1 MQALYLYSDTR
12 WYLFFR
18 IWENE
23 IVTFGWNLLL
33 AKFGS
38 ENVERRLSPY
48 NLPLSK
54 GTSYSQWRFFP
65 GFAVPSEFPFIAGS
79 CMKSLFTGNDSSIW
93 SSDTAV
99 SSAPVI
105 YSFMSFFVVKSVYLF
120 YFIANVFNFQIDRL
134 EPSFTD
140 SVFRFRFRIPCF
152 SAADFRRLS
161 NGWGREEVGILR
173 DARFFFF
180 GYVRWKSFFFSL
192 LGHIFFR
199 GRIRRNIFFLF
210 RISWG
215 IFFLLLPH
223 PPPSLFYWSTVDYN
237 IAECFQA
244 NLFLNPKS
252 DHFKLWLHESSK

>member
-105 YSFMSFFVVKSVYLF
+105 YSFMSFFFVVKSVFLF

-140 SVFRFRFRIPCF
+140 SVFRFRFRISCF

-161 NGWGREEVGILR
+161 GGWGREEVGILR

-180 GYVRWKSFFFSL
+180 WICKVEIFFFFPSL
-192 LGHIFFR
+192 GIYFF
-199 GRIRRNIFFLF
+199 GAESVGIYFFYLEF
-210 RISWG
+210 PG
-215 IFFLLLPH
+215 EFFFCFCPTLPH
-223 PPPSLFYWSTVDYN
+223 
-237 IAECFQA
+237 
-244 NLFLNPKS
+244 
-252 DHFKLWLHESSK
+252 HFSIGPRLITI